1 METELITLGALIT
14 GFVLDQTLGDP
25 AWFPH
30 PVVGF
35 GRITAWLEHRLNKG
49 SHRFIKGGIMT
60 IILVVSTFSL
70 SKYCLDLSQNLHP
83 AIAFILNTLIVF
95 SCLSALTLRK
105 EVQLVCEALQQ
116 SLYKGRIQVARI
128 VGRDTKELSS
138 KQIRIAALETLSENL
153 SDGVIAPLFWF
164 SLLGAPGMLGYK
176 MINTLDSMIG
186 YKIERYM
193 YFGKFAARLDDAANF
208 IPARLTAL
216 LMIIVTGKLSVIA
229 FVLSNGNK
237 HSSPN
242 SGYPEAALAGLL
254 DCRFGGPT
262 CYFGEIVS
270 KQYIGTRDRIPDNN
284 DVMLSLSI
292 NRRCEYS
299 MLLLVL
305 LTFLIPIIIRL
316 SL

>member
-1 METELITLGALIT
+1 M
-14 GFVLDQTLGDP
+14 
-25 AWFPH
+25 
-30 PVVGF
+30 
-35 GRITAWLEHRLNKG
+35 
-49 SHRFIKGGIMT
+49 
-60 IILVVSTFSL
+60 
-70 SKYCLDLSQNLHP
+70 
-83 AIAFILNTLIVF
+83 VF
-95 SCLSALTLRK
+95 
-105 EVQLVCEALQQ
+105 EALQQ

-128 VGRDTKELSS
+128 VGRDTKNLNF

-164 SLLGAPGMLGYK
+164 CLLGAPGMLGYK

-186 YKIERYM
+186 YKNKQYM
-193 YFGKFAARLDDAANF
+193 YFGKFAARLDDVANF

-216 LMIIVTGKLSVIA
+216 LMILVTGKLSVSA
-229 FVLSNGNK
+229 FVLSNGNI

-242 SGYPEAALAGLL
+242 SGYPEAALAGIL

-262 CYFGEIVS
+262 CYFGEKIS
-270 KQYIGTRDRIPDNN
+270 KQYIGTTDRIPDNN
-284 DVMLSLSI
+284 DVMLSLAI